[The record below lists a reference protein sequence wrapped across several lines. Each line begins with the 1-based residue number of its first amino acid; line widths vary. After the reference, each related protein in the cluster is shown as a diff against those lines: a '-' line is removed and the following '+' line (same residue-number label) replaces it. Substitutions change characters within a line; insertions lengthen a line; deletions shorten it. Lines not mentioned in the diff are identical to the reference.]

1 MYNSVLYVYNIM
13 KNNAIYFIY
22 MYCKLD
28 KFYSIE
34 LASNSF
40 I

>member
-1 MYNSVLYVYNIM
+1 M
-13 KNNAIYFIY
+13 KYICLY

-28 KFYSIE
+28 MLFIE

-40 I
+40 NLYEYIYK